1 MGGSNEVRMELE
13 FADPFYE
20 LILFKY
26 IGKFFRKIYIV
37 TDRLR
42 EIFYFILIN
51 RYLLRNLVISMCF
64 KE

>member
-1 MGGSNEVRMELE
+1 MELV
-13 FADPFYE
+13 FAEPFYE

-42 EIFYFILIN
+42 KIFYFILIN